1 MRYYPASCWDCWR
14 AWMFLVPS
22 GGYLAL
28 LNGLSLLF
36 LQLLHD
42 LLPYGDELLLFQ
54 LEFLDALQGNHGAL
68 NRLYQLGPH
77 CQPEG

>member
-1 MRYYPASCWDCWR
+1 MPVSLQMDGH
-14 AWMFLVPS
+14 PS

-54 LEFLDALQGNHGAL
+54 LEFLDALQGNPGAL
-68 NRLYQLGPH
+68 KHLYQLGRH

>member
-1 MRYYPASCWDCWR
+1 
-14 AWMFLVPS
+14 MFLVPS

-54 LEFLDALQGNHGAL
+54 LEFLDALQGNPGAL
-68 NRLYQLGPH
+68 KRLYQLGRH